1 MNARFTDMAK
11 KAFSFLDG
19 AGFRLAHIEPG
30 HLRYESPNSVV
41 SIYWDAR
48 SGELEAFVGL
58 RTSAGQ
64 TQDTYSM
71 TDVVGMQRVPD
82 RKTRRQPA
90 QVADESRLQ
99 RFVDQLAD
107 DLRHCA
113 QPALAGDRMF
123 FQRLEAFRHA
133 NAEALTRDL
142 QLRQVRSA
150 AEEAWRNQDFAK
162 VSELYSSVERDLSEV
177 EKSKLEYARRQRAD

>member
-1 MNARFTDMAK
+1 MAK

-19 AGFRLAHIEPG
+19 AGFRLAHIEPS

-48 SGELEAFVGL
+48 SGELEALVGL
-58 RTSAGQ
+58 RSSAGQ
-64 TQDTYSM
+64 QQDTYSL
-71 TDVVGMQRVPD
+71 TDVVGMQG
-82 RKTRRQPA
+82 TRTQPA

-99 RFVDQLAD
+99 PFVDQLAD

-133 NAEALTRDL
+133 NGEALTRDL

-150 AEEAWRNQDFAK
+150 AEVAWRNQDFAK
-162 VSELYSSVERDLSEV
+162 VTELYSSVERDLSEV